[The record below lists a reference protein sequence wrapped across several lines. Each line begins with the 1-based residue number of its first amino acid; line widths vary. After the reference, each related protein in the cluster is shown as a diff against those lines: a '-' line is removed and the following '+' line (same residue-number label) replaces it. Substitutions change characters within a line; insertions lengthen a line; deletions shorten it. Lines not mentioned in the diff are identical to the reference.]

1 MADELSMSLLELL
14 RKADPEG
21 RADFVRVAVERLMQ
35 AIVEVELELK
45 VGAGRYER
53 SESRTNLRNGS
64 RPRQLDT
71 PAGTL
76 NLEIPKLRRGSF
88 MPVLL
93 EPRRRVDQALVNVV
107 AQAYLQGVS
116 TRRVDD
122 LVRAMG
128 VDGMDKSTVSRL
140 AAVLDEDVRAFRE
153 RPLTEAYPYLWLDAC
168 FPKMREAGRVVSMA
182 LMIAVGVS
190 AQGQR
195 SILGLDLGCS
205 ENGASWTEFLRS
217 LVERGLHG
225 VQLVTSDDHTGLR
238 AAVRSVLVGSSW
250 QRCTVH
256 FTRNAVAQA
265 PKHAQPAVSA
275 IVRQIFAQPDRTSAE
290 TQLLKAA
297 GTLEPR
303 FPKIAEMLLQAQ
315 PDLLAHMDF
324 PVAHWRQIRST
335 NGLERLNREVARR
348 TDVVGIFP
356 DRDSV
361 IRLAGALLA
370 EQDDEWAT
378 GRRYFSVES
387 MASLV
392 TPSVP
397 PPLADNGPASLHN
410 DDQEVAALPSP
421 AA

>member
-1 MADELSMSLLELL
+1 MADELSMALLELL

-21 RADFVRVAVERLMQ
+21 RGDFVRTAVERLMQ
-35 AIVEVELELK
+35 AIIEAEVELK
-45 VGAGRYER
+45 IGAGRYER
-53 SESRTNLRNGS
+53 TATRTNSRNGS
-64 RPRQLDT
+64 RPRDWDT
-71 PAGTL
+71 TAGTVH
-76 NLEIPKLRRGSF
+76 LEIPKLRRGSF

-93 EPRRRVDQALVNVV
+93 EPRRRADRALVNVV
-107 AQAYLQGVS
+107 AQAYLEGVS

-153 RPLTEAYPYLWLDAC
+153 RPLTEAYPYLWLDAT
-168 FPKMREAGRVVSMA
+168 FPKVREAGRVVGMA

-205 ENGASWTEFLRS
+205 ENGANWTEFLRS

-225 VQLVTSDDHTGLR
+225 VQLVTSDDHKGLK
-238 AAVRSVLVGSSW
+238 AAVGSVLLGSSW

-275 IVRQIFAQPDRTSAE
+275 VVRQIFAQPDRASAQAQLVQAASTLTS
-290 TQLLKAA
+290 
-297 GTLEPR
+297 R
-303 FPKIAEMLLQAQ
+303 FPKVAEMLLQAE

-324 PVAHWRQIRST
+324 PVVHWRQIRST

-356 DRDSV
+356 DRASV

-392 TPSVP
+392 GAMQALPAGEP
-397 PPLADNGPASLHN
+397 GPTSLHN
-410 DDQEVAALPSP
+410 AEATPAALAEP